1 MQLDMQAIYYI
12 VAAIVSIIGLVA
24 GLIIKIAKSD
34 GAKKRAQ
41 TALEIAD
48 ETMKVL
54 EIVKKC
60 MIDTEDKKNF
70 TAVEKH
76 DYCKAMVIDK
86 CLTQQIDY
94 TQVDLD
100 QAIADYMEIADNI
113 NSTHKA
119 LKKENVEE

>member
-1 MQLDMQAIYYI
+1 MQIDMQSIYYI
-12 VAAIVSIIGLVA
+12 VAAIVSIIGLIA
-24 GLIIKIAKSD
+24 GLIVKIAKSD

-48 ETMKVL
+48 ETLKVL

-60 MIDTEDKKNF
+60 MIDTEQKANF

-86 CLTQQIDY
+86 CLTQEIDY

-100 QAIADYMEIADNI
+100 EAIANYMEIADNI

-119 LKKENVEE
+119 QKEKVEE